1 MRLDD
6 LRADDGVATPV
17 ELMYVL
23 VCCLVALAFLG
34 FVGRLHAA
42 GVEVANAAQSAAR
55 AASMEG
61 NSRRATKAAAKVVE
75 ESVLADRC
83 SGGLATRLTWV
94 PSGAGTWHGGS
105 VTVEVTCTVTNGAL
119 AGVWAPG
126 SRTIV
131 MRDVQ
136 PVDRYQ
142 R

>member
-1 MRLDD
+1 MRLHE

-61 NSRRATKAAAKVVE
+61 TSRRAAKAAEDAVRK
-75 ESVLADRC
+75 SVLSHRC
-83 SGGLATRLTWV
+83 GGGLATHLTWV
-94 PSGAGTWHGGS
+94 PSSSGTWHGGS
-105 VTVEVTCTVTNGAL
+105 VTVEVTCTVTNESL

-131 MRDVQ
+131 MSDVQ

-142 R
+142 P